1 MEMDAIVTLISSVGF
16 PIFACVALYL
26 RMEKQDEKHQ
36 EEMDK
41 MTEAINNN
49 TNILTRLY
57 ERLGDDK

>member
-49 TNILTRLY
+49 TTILTRLY
-57 ERLGDDK
+57 ERLGDDR